1 MSERSS
7 HPITTRSSGAS
18 APNVGDS
25 TSTPSTS
32 HSSDPRPDGQFV
44 MPQTPE
50 QLEELFLRR
59 LVAITS
65 AAQSVR
71 TPARYFASQSSSS
84 YDSDYSDL
92 PRPANLQEVSTTSY
106 RNTTSVSCDTLK
118 ASWLTENGN
127 ENAKRR
133 DLIPQ
138 EVPTSA
144 FKALSAFSSELRK
157 ANNRPDK
164 RLFVAI
170 ERSDMRF

>member
-84 YDSDYSDL
+84 YDSDYGDL
-92 PRPANLQEVSTTSY
+92 PRPANLQEVPTTSY

-118 ASWLTENGN
+118 ASWLTVNGW
-127 ENAKRR
+127 ECKEK
-133 DLIPQ
+133 DVMPQ

-170 ERSDMRF
+170 ERSDMRFW